1 MTRDRMMREI
11 PAPEL
16 DDWFLLELVDPWG
29 QTREDIRAAHQTLHL
44 VAASGAKKTG
54 GGAFTPE
61 DFTLRFN
68 IDEPPPAPAKEPQS
82 LERMQM
88 YLMKWAKAINKRFGK
103 AANGIDD
110 DPHPL
115 DQ

>member
-1 MTRDRMMREI
+1 MREI
-11 PAPEL
+11 PASEL

-29 QTREDIRAAHQTLHL
+29 QTREDVRTAQQTAYLAQIH
-44 VAASGAKKTG
+44 GATKKG
-54 GGAFTPE
+54 GGSFSPE
-61 DFTLRFN
+61 DFMLRF
-68 IDEPPPAPAKEPQS
+68 DLDAPPPTPEKAPQTAA
-82 LERMQM
+82 RMEM

-115 DQ
+115 T